1 MYVLNHISP
10 KKWLNLAEEY
20 SIKSLKAKRIR
31 IYFFIEANDLS
42 QEFHSNIC
50 FPLNRDFE
58 KKTLL
63 ISLN

>member
-1 MYVLNHISP
+1 MYVLNHISA

-20 SIKSLKAKRIR
+20 FIKSLKAKRIR